1 MEGSADGFAVIAPV
15 MSFPPN
21 ELGSYDLG
29 GNVWEWCGD
38 WFNSEKKLHV
48 LRGASWGSS
57 ARAPPPLLL
66 QRQTDRRPP
75 LAQ

>member
-1 MEGSADGFAVIAPV
+1 

-57 ARAPPPLLL
+57 ARAPLLSSY
-66 QRQTDRRPP
+66 RDKQTADRRWRSDGFRCVVVPTP
-75 LAQ
+75 